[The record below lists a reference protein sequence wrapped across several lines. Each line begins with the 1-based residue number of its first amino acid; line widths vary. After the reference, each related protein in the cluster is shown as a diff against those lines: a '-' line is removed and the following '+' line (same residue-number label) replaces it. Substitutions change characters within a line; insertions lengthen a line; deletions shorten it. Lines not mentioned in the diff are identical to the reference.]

1 MDHSLLRRLLVILCY
16 ALILFS
22 YLLATLLVG
31 HPFGGTK
38 KMIWL
43 TLLCAFFGLPWDERN
58 DRLFMILFPFLID
71 FFN

>member
-38 KMIWL
+38 KMVWL
-43 TLLCAFFGLPWDERN
+43 ALLRGCFGLCGEKGVD
-58 DRLFMILFPFLID
+58 DFSMTFFLLLI
-71 FFN
+71 